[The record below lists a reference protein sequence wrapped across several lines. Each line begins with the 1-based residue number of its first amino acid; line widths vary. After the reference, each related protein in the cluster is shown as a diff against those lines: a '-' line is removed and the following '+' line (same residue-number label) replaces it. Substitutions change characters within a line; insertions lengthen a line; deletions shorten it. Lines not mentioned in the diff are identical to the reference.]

1 MLLGPIIG
9 AKINNWLGY
18 SWAFNCN
25 GILLAA
31 LFVLAQ
37 VVYPYDPPLGQFSD
51 GINKGAGSPITISTL
66 LKRFNIFSIAC
77 CTACAL
83 YGFTFKESI
92 LATTMENFLDMIHLI
107 PLTFK

>member
-9 AKINNWLGY
+9 AKINNLLGY
-18 SWAFNCN
+18 AWAFNCN
-25 GILLAA
+25 GILLGA

-37 VVYPYDPPLGQFSD
+37 VVYPYDPPLGQFTD
-51 GINKGAGSPITISTL
+51 GINKGAGSPITITTL
-66 LKRFNIFSIAC
+66 LRRFNIFSVAC

-92 LATTMENFLDMIHLI
+92 LATTMENYVGYDASD
-107 PLTFK
+107 TSYV